1 MSTHH
6 YEEDFYAWTQ
16 KQAALL
22 KARRLDNIDTD
33 HLIEELEAM
42 GARERRELTNRLAV
56 LLVHLLKWRYQPER
70 RGNSGRLTIE
80 VQRMDVAGLL
90 EDIPSLKSVVDA
102 CFEKA
107 YKKAV
112 LLAARE
118 TGFSKSTFPP
128 AVPFTLTDALAADFW
143 PQ

>member
-1 MSTHH
+1 MSAHH

-16 KQAALL
+16 EQAALL
-22 KARRLDNIDTD
+22 KAGRLDGVDTD

-42 GARERRELTNRLAV
+42 GARERRELTNRLVV

-70 RGNSGRLTIE
+70 RGNSWRLTIE

-90 EDIPSLKSVVDA
+90 EDNPSLKSVIDA
-102 CFEKA
+102 CFYKA
-107 YKKAV
+107 YKKAI

-118 TGFSKSTFPP
+118 TGFSKPTFPP
-128 AVPFTLTDALAADFW
+128 MPPFTLAEALAADFW